1 MIRFA
6 ILLFRGFPLMAFSS
20 LIEPLRAANILAGR
34 PCYSWITVGPGE
46 ERIVSSSRI
55 GVEPDFPARTAP
67 LVDRIVV
74 CSGGDADQI
83 VANDAIAWIRKNL
96 RAGASIGAVADAAF
110 FLARSGLLDG
120 FSCTLHWTSQPAFQ
134 EQFPGLDMRR
144 EPYVIDRSRFT
155 SAGGIASLDMMLEM
169 ISADYGPALAADIAD
184 WYHHS
189 RLRSDTDRHM
199 LQLRLRTGIR
209 DGLVLSAV
217 AAMES
222 AVEERLPIADIARQL
237 SISLDKLERHFQ
249 REVKTSPSAYYRALR
264 LRHAAHLLTHSTRP
278 IGEVALIC
286 GFENTSSFA
295 RSFRGHFGYPPGEI
309 RRRKS
314 IAGEVP
320 RI

>member
-20 LIEPLRAANILAGR
+20 VIEPLRAANILAGR
-34 PCYSWITVGPGE
+34 PCYSWITVGSGE

-55 GVEPDFPARTAP
+55 EVEPDFPARTAP
-67 LVDRIVV
+67 MVDRIVV

-83 VANDAIAWIRKNL
+83 VANDAVAWIRKNL
-96 RAGASIGAVADAAF
+96 RAGANVGAVADAAF
-110 FLARSGLLDG
+110 FLARAGLLDG
-120 FSCTLHWTSQPAFQ
+120 FSCTLHWTSQPAF
-134 EQFPGLDMRR
+134 EERFPGLDMRR
-144 EPYVIDRSRFT
+144 ELYVIDRNRFT
-155 SAGGIASLDMMLEM
+155 SAGGVASLDMMLEM
-169 ISADYGPALAADIAD
+169 IAKDYGPALSTDIAD

-189 RLRSDTDRHM
+189 PLRSHTDRHM

-209 DGLVLSAV
+209 DDLVLSAV

-222 AVEERLPIADIARQL
+222 AVEKRLPVAEIARQL
-237 SISLDKLERHFQ
+237 NVSLDKLERHFQ
-249 REVKTSPSAYYRALR
+249 REVRISPSAHYRVLR
-264 LRHAAHLLTHSTRP
+264 LQHAAHLLTHSALP
-278 IGEVALIC
+278 IGEIALIC
-286 GFENTSSFA
+286 GFESASSFT
-295 RSFRGHFGYPPGEI
+295 RSFREHFGHPPREI